1 MTYSRIL
8 ASLLTLLSI
17 TACEPNQQELNMT
30 KRAEVIAVHDEVM
43 PKLGELKSLQKLAQS
58 QIDSLELAENPDADQ
73 IEDLKALAYELNA
86 AYDGMFVWMRQY
98 SSEDEQKSP
107 EEVKLYL
114 EDQVVKVNVVN
125 GDIKAALEKAEGTL
139 KD

>member
-8 ASLLTLLSI
+8 ASLLILLFI
-17 TACEPNQQELNMT
+17 TACEPNQQELNT
-30 KRAEVIAVHDEVM
+30 IKRAEVIAVHDEVM

-58 QIDSLELAENPDADQ
+58 KVDSLELAENPDADQ

-114 EDQVVKVNVVN
+114 EDQMAKVNVVN
-125 GDIKAALEKAEGTL
+125 VDIKAALEKAEGTL